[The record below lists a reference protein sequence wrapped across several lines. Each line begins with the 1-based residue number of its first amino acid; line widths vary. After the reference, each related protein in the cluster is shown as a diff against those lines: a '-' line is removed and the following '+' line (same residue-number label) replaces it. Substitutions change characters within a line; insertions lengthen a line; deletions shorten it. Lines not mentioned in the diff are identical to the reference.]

1 MKKLFTL
8 TLLLFFI
15 GLSAK
20 AQIFTI
26 GPKLGISNTTLSLK
40 DNVAAYEAG
49 EAKYSYHGGIF
60 ARVKITGFY
69 VQPEIYFNSVK
80 GEYTDASEPSDVK
93 TLEFNQNKIDMPILV
108 GWKMGPFRINAG
120 PVASFNLDEVDA
132 SSANTSNAVS
142 EYKSAVFAYQ
152 AGIGL
157 DISKLIVDLRYEGNL
172 SNQAIIGNNEGNVR
186 VNQVMLSVGLKL
198 L

>member
-8 TLLLFFI
+8 TALLFFI

-26 GPKLGISNTTLSLK
+26 GPKFGVSNTTLSIK
-40 DNVAAYEAG
+40 DNTSEFESGDAR
-49 EAKYSYHGGIF
+49 YSYHGGVF
-60 ARVKITGFY
+60 ARIKIAGFY
-69 VQPEIYFNSVK
+69 LQPEAYFNAVR
-80 GEYTDASEPSDVK
+80 GEYINPNPAVPDQDQTI
-93 TLEFNQNKIDMPILV
+93 EFNRNKIDMPILF

-120 PVASFNLDEVDA
+120 PVASFNLNDENDA
-132 SSANTSNAVS
+132 SIE
-142 EYKSAVFAYQ
+142 EYKNAVFAYQ

-157 DISKLIVDLRYEGNL
+157 DISKLIIDLRYEGNL
-172 SNQAIIGNNEGNVR
+172 SNQAILDNNEGNIR

>member
-15 GLSAK
+15 GLSAE

-26 GPKLGISNTTLSLK
+26 GPKLGISNTTLNLK
-40 DNVAAYEAG
+40 ENAAKYQSG
-49 EAKYSYHGGIF
+49 EAKYSYHGGVF
-60 ARVKITGFY
+60 ARIKITGFY
-69 VQPEIYFNSVK
+69 IQPEAYFNSVN
-80 GEYTDASEPSDVK
+80 GEYTDATDPNDVR
-93 TLEFNQNKIDMPILV
+93 TLEFNQNKIDMPILF
-108 GWKMGPFRINAG
+108 GWKMGPLRINAG
-120 PVASFNLDEVDA
+120 PVASFNLDDEVDFDN
-132 SSANTSNAVS
+132 SVS

-152 AGIGL
+152 AGIGV
-157 DISKLIVDLRYEGNL
+157 DISKLIIDLRYEGNL
-172 SNQAIIGNNEGNVR
+172 SNQAVLGNDEGGVR

>member
-15 GLSAK
+15 GLNAE

-26 GPKLGISNTTLSLK
+26 GPKFGVSNTTLSIK
-40 DNVAAYEAG
+40 DNVGEYESG
-49 EAKYSYHGGIF
+49 EAKYSYHGGLF

-69 VQPEIYFNSVK
+69 IQPEIYFNSVN
-80 GEYTDASEPSDVK
+80 GEYVDPNRAPDDQKV
-93 TLEFNQNKIDMPILV
+93 EFNRNKIDMPILF
-108 GWKMGPFRINAG
+108 GWKMGPLRINAG
-120 PVASFNLDEVDA
+120 PVASFNLNDEVDT
-132 SSANTSNAVS
+132 SSPNSAVS
-142 EYKSAVFAYQ
+142 EYKNAVFAYQ
-152 AGIGL
+152 AGIGV
-157 DISKLIVDLRYEGNL
+157 DISKLIIDLRYEGNL
-172 SNQAIIGNNEGNVR
+172 SNQAVLGNDEGGVR

>member
-15 GLSAK
+15 GLSAE

-40 DNVAAYEAG
+40 ENADKYQSG
-49 EAKYSYHGGIF
+49 EAKYSYHAGLF
-60 ARVKITGFY
+60 ARIKITGFY
-69 VQPEIYFNSVK
+69 IQPELYFNSVN
-80 GEYTDASEPSDVK
+80 GEYTDATDPNDVK
-93 TLEFNQNKIDMPILV
+93 SLEFNQNKIDMPILI

-120 PVASFNLDEVDA
+120 PVASFNLDDA
-132 SSANTSNAVS
+132 PDTSNPNNAITD
-142 EYKSAVFAYQ
+142 YKNSVFAYQ

-157 DISKLIVDLRYEGNL
+157 DISKLIIDLRYEGNL
-172 SNQAIIGNNEGNVR
+172 SNQAVLGNNEGNVR
-186 VNQVMLSVGLKL
+186 INQIMLSVGLKL